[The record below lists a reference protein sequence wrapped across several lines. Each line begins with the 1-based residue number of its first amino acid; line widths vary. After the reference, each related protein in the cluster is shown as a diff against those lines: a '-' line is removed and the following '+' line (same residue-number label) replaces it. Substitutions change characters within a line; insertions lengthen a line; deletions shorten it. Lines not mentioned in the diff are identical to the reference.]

1 MAEKSVGGLIRALER
16 DATLADRVAAQLLEV
31 IERANL
37 KAGDPLPSE
46 RELGDRFGVS
56 RTVVR
61 EAVRALIAQGVVEAR
76 PGARARVAAVHPSF
90 PARSLALYMRSNDVV
105 VDYEKV
111 HEIRALLETA
121 AAGLAAARAVAGDLV
136 ALAETCERM
145 EASTDLEEAAAYDVD
160 FHRLIAAA
168 TGNELFPIL
177 HDAIGEA
184 LIEVRRGN
192 LRHGGRDEAR
202 SSHRAIL
209 ATIERRDPPAA
220 EQAMRQ
226 HLDAVARFSKQR
238 ADD

>member
-1 MAEKSVGGLIRALER
+1 MAEKSVGRFIRALER
-16 DATLADRVAAQLLEV
+16 DATLADRVAEQLLEV
-31 IERANL
+31 IERAGL

-46 RELGDRFGVS
+46 RELGDSFGVS

-90 PARSLALYMRSNDVV
+90 PARSLLLYMRSNDV

-121 AAGLAAARAVAGDLV
+121 AAGLAAERAGADDLV
-136 ALAETCERM
+136 ALAEICEQM
-145 EASTDLEEAAAYDVD
+145 EAATDLEEAAAYDVD

-202 SSHRAIL
+202 ESHRAIL
-209 ATIERRDPPAA
+209 ATIEQRDRAGA
-220 EQAMRQ
+220 EQAMRR

-238 ADD
+238 SDVE

>member
-1 MAEKSVGGLIRALER
+1 MAERSVGGFIRALER

-31 IERANL
+31 IEQAGL
-37 KAGDPLPSE
+37 KAGDLLPSE

-76 PGARARVAAVHPSF
+76 PGARARIAAVHPSF
-90 PARSLALYMRSNDVV
+90 PARSLALYMRSNDV

-121 AAGLAAARAVAGDLV
+121 AAGLAAVRARDADLV
-136 ALAETCERM
+136 ALGEMCERM
-145 EASTDLEEAAAYDVD
+145 EAATDVDEAAGYDVG
-160 FHRLIAAA
+160 FHRLVAAS

-184 LIEVRRGN
+184 LLEVRRGN
-192 LRHGGRDEAR
+192 LRRGGRDEAR
-202 SSHRAIL
+202 RSHRAIL
-209 ATIERRDPPAA
+209 AAIEQRDPEAA
-220 EQAMRQ
+220 ERAMRR
-226 HLDAVARFSKQR
+226 HLEAVARFSRQR
-238 ADD
+238 SDD

>member
-1 MAEKSVGGLIRALER
+1 MAEKSVGGFIRALER

-31 IERANL
+31 IGRAGL
-37 KAGDPLPSE
+37 KPGDPLPSE
-46 RELGDRFGVS
+46 RELGDRFNVS

-105 VDYEKV
+105 DYDKV

-121 AAGLAAARAVAGDLV
+121 AAGLAAERACNGDLV

-145 EASTDLEEAAAYDVD
+145 EAATDLEEAAAYDVD

-202 SSHRAIL
+202 RSHRAIL
-209 ATIERRDPPAA
+209 AMIEKRDPAAA
-220 EQAMRQ
+220 EQAMHR
-226 HLDAVARFSKQR
+226 HLEAVARFSKQR
-238 ADD
+238 TGE